1 MRQAVV
7 LLVLIL
13 SATLAQAEDLP
24 KRKSGLWEVKR
35 TAGEG
40 NPHTL
45 QMCVDERTDNA
56 LKQIAEGRYRENCA
70 VDKVRRDGDKL
81 VVDAACTLAAH
92 QATAKTHAVVTG
104 KFDSEYRIESTST
117 FDAPIHGKTETKA
130 VIEGRWTG
138 PCHPGQ
144 QPGDAIFADGTK
156 VNLIAEARAEAK
168 RRQLESKRTEQDGSK
183 GRSGKGAA
191 PANQPSS
198 PQ

>member
-13 SATLAQAEDLP
+13 GATLAQAEDLP
-24 KRKSGLWEVKR
+24 KRKSGSWEVKSI
-35 TAGEG
+35 AGEG

-45 QMCVDERTDNA
+45 QMCVDERTDDA
-56 LKQIAEGRYRENCA
+56 FKQLAEGRFRENCA

-92 QATAKTHAVVTG
+92 RLTAKTHAVVTG
-104 KFDSEYRIESTST
+104 KFDSEYRIESTSS
-117 FDAPIHGKTETKA
+117 FDAPVHGKTETKA
-130 VIEGRWTG
+130 VIEGRWIG
-138 PCHPGQ
+138 PCQPGQ
-144 QPGDAIFADGTK
+144 RPGDAIFENGTK

-168 RRQLESKRTEQDGSK
+168 RRQLESERTERAGSK
-183 GRSGKGAA
+183 GRSGKDAA
-191 PANQPSS
+191 PGNQPSS

>member
-24 KRKSGLWEVKR
+24 KRKSGLWQVKSV
-35 TAGEG
+35 AGEG

-45 QMCVDERTDNA
+45 QMCVDERTDHA
-56 LKQIAEGRYRENCA
+56 LKQIAEGRFRENCT

-81 VVDAACTLAAH
+81 VIDAACTLATH
-92 QATAKTHAVVTG
+92 QGTAKTHAIVTG
-104 KFDSEYRIESTST
+104 KFDSEYRIESTSN
-117 FDAPIHGKTETKA
+117 FDAPVHGKTETNA

-138 PCHPGQ
+138 PCQPGQ
-144 QPGDAIFADGTK
+144 RPGDAIFENGTK
-156 VNLIAEARAEAK
+156 VNLNAEAQTEAK
-168 RRQLESKRTEQDGSK
+168 RRQPHSKRTEPAGSK
-183 GRSGKGAA
+183 GRSGKDAA